1 MQDPNVHWDANSQV
15 IEMFN
20 QKKLYLSA
28 DVQRA
33 LELAGKLERR
43 SQSSVAD
50 EVLREG
56 LRRRIERP
64 TEMLR
69 VEEPK
74 R

>member
-1 MQDPNVHWDANSQV
+1 MQHPNVHWAATSQV
-15 IEMFN
+15 IEMFH

-64 TEMLR
+64 AEMLR

>member
-1 MQDPNVHWDANSQV
+1 
-15 IEMFN
+15 MFN

-64 TEMLR
+64 AEMLR

>member
-1 MQDPNVHWDANSQV
+1 
-15 IEMFN
+15 MFN